1 MKKKLAE
8 RGALPI
14 LMVIAV
20 LAIAAVA
27 ASIAATPAKSHLQP
41 GPPPDAVLTW
51 NTYAVNAVRSSTP
64 TKFQTDGM
72 VYMAY
77 VQAAVYDAVTKIDG
91 KYAPYHDFAFAAAP
105 GASVQAA
112 VAAATRTVLNNYLPD
127 QQPTVDA
134 EYNAY
139 LATLSGDVADGV
151 AVGNSAANDLIA
163 FRAGDGLK
171 APTPAYG
178 QIGPIIPGKWQ
189 LQSATQTAQT
199 PWLATMRPFLLDGA
213 SQFRADPPPA
223 ITSDRYAKDLNETE
237 AYGAVSSTMRTK
249 DQTDIAFFWNG
260 NNVNQFN
267 VTMQSVV
274 AQHDMD
280 IDEAAHLFGMGMIVT
295 ADAGIGCYDS
305 KFFYEA
311 WRPITAIRNAGI
323 DGNPDTTADPNW
335 SPLLA
340 TPGHPEY
347 PSQHGCFTAAFTDA
361 LAAALGTRHVDVTM
375 PGGAN
380 GSSNLSVTQ
389 HFKTVNDIQKQEIDA
404 RVWIGFHFRN
414 SVKQGEKIGNQ
425 TADWELDHFFQPVD

>member
-1 MKKKLAE
+1 
-8 RGALPI
+8 
-14 LMVIAV
+14 
-20 LAIAAVA
+20 
-27 ASIAATPAKSHLQP
+27 
-41 GPPPDAVLTW
+41 
-51 NTYAVNAVRSSTP
+51 
-64 TKFQTDGM
+64 M

-91 KYAPYHDFAFAAAP
+91 KYEPYNDFAFTPAP

-112 VAAATRTVLNNYLPD
+112 VAAAARTVLNNYLPD

-139 LATLSGDVADGV
+139 LATLSGGVADGV
-151 AVGNSAANDLIA
+151 AVGNAAANDLIA
-163 FRAGDGLK
+163 FRVSDGLK

-237 AYGAVSSTMRTK
+237 AYGAVNSTVRTK
-249 DQTDIAFFWNG
+249 DQTDIAYFWNG

-340 TPGHPEY
+340 TPAHPEY
-347 PSQHGCFTAAFTDA
+347 PSQHACFTAAYTDA
-361 LAAALGTRHVDVTM
+361 LAAALGTRHLDVTM

-380 GSSNLSVTQ
+380 GSSNLTVTQ
-389 HFKTVNDIQKQEIDA
+389 HFKTVNDIQKQVIDA

-414 SVKQGEKIGNQ
+414 SVKQGEKIGNRV
-425 TADWELDHFFQPVD
+425 ADWELDHFFQPAN